1 MAGPFKVS
9 KFQEAA
15 AAKHYPRL
23 ISGIG
28 RDDVSWREL
37 AEDTKRPV
45 YDSMAAVTSRD
56 WSSMKQRT

>member
-9 KFQEAA
+9 KFQEVA

-28 RDDVSWREL
+28 RDDVSQREL

-56 WSSMKQRT
+56 